1 MVVKVGGFGL
11 LDGKLIERLLDGGG
25 TSLADFSTYRAGL
38 SSGSRHKANG
48 CVPRRLSR
56 SCTSKSEL
64 WTLGKSVDLESRQH
78 LMSGFLARKPQTVN
92 RYPTFRAPAVLPWGN
107 DWLTAVARM
116 RLRTPAKPT
125 WSTSTCLPSS
135 VSNFSSRLNAI

>member
-1 MVVKVGGFGL
+1 MVVKVGGFRAL
-11 LDGKLIERLLDGGG
+11 RRKTHRASPRWGG

-92 RYPTFRAPAVLPWGN
+92 RYPTFRAPAVLPWAMIGSQ
-107 DWLTAVARM
+107 LLLGCACEPLQSQHGVPVHVCLLRFQIFQVA
-116 RLRTPAKPT
+116 
-125 WSTSTCLPSS
+125 
-135 VSNFSSRLNAI
+135 